1 MIRPKK
7 NKIPLGDSFK
17 KETNRIH
24 LRRLF
29 PFLKNEFRKIN
40 KSELNKIEVLH
51 ELFGSKET
59 DLEKLKI
66 LFNYQ
71 SI

>member
-1 MIRPKK
+1 MSKTK
-7 NKIPLGDSFK
+7 VNLGDSFQ
-17 KETNRIH
+17 KETHRIH
-24 LRRLF
+24 LKRLF
-29 PFLKNEFRKIN
+29 PFLSQEFRQLS
-40 KSELNKIEVLH
+40 KSELNKLEVLH

-59 DLEKLKI
+59 DLEKLKV

>member
-1 MIRPKK
+1 MS
-7 NKIPLGDSFK
+7 KITKTKIQLGDSFQ
-17 KETNRIH
+17 KETHRIH
-24 LRRLF
+24 LKRLF
-29 PFLKNEFRKIN
+29 PFLSQEFRQLN
-40 KSELNKIEVLH
+40 KSELNKLEVLH

-59 DLEKLKI
+59 DLEKLKV